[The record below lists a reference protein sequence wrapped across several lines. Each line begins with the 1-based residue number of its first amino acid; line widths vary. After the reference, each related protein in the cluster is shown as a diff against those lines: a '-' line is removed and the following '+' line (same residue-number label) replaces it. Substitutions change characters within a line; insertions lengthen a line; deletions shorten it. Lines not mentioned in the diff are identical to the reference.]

1 MAESRVLPVF
11 PLPDVVFFPKT
22 VLPLHVFEMR
32 YRSMVRDALAAD
44 RTIAVALLQPGWER
58 DYAHAP
64 AYFPVATAGRM
75 DDVETTADGR
85 FYFRLSGLCRV
96 RLGEVVRDSPYR
108 LVRASEIPE
117 RTVDDADAGIHHA
130 KLDLIASQVCLVREL
145 TGREHPAIVLD
156 EGISFEAA
164 VNGACAGL
172 PTEPAARQAL
182 LELDDLLERQR
193 RAAAI
198 LDEILGRVL
207 RLKAMRSRDEGESG
221 PN

>member
-44 RTIAVALLQPGWER
+44 RTIVVALLQPGWER
-58 DYAHAP
+58 DYASSP

-75 DDVETTADGR
+75 DDVETTSDGR
-85 FYFRLSGLCRV
+85 FYFKLSGTCRV
-96 RLGEVVRDSPYR
+96 RLGEVVRDTPYR

-117 RTVDDADAGIHHA
+117 RAVDDEDARIHHA

-145 TGREHPAIVLD
+145 TGKEHPGIVLD
-156 EGISFEAA
+156 EAISFEAA

-172 PTEPAARQAL
+172 PTDPADRQAL
-182 LELDDLLERQR
+182 LELDDLVERQR

-207 RLKAMRSRDEGESG
+207 RLKAMRSRDEGEG
-221 PN
+221 GLN